1 MPSERLDILLVNAGF
16 FPTREKA
23 RGAIMAGLVRQ
34 GSKRLDKAG
43 LKLAEL
49 PADLTVM
56 GDLCPYVSRG
66 GLKIAKALEAFGI
79 DPAGRMCL
87 DVGAST
93 GGFTDCLLQNGAA
106 KVYAVDVGYGQID
119 WKLRTDQRV
128 VVREK
133 VNARYLTPADLYPPK
148 GPASGEE
155 TPQVADA
162 DKASLAVMDVS
173 FISILKI
180 LPALN
185 DLLSQ
190 DGLLISLLKPQFEAP
205 PSDNRKGIVS
215 DPKAHLRVLEK
226 IRDEA
231 PAAGWHLHK
240 AIVSPITGKSGNREF
255 LGVFYRSPAAEPP
268 ELEALAK
275 S

>member
-1 MPSERLDILLVNAGF
+1 
-16 FPTREKA
+16 
-23 RGAIMAGLVRQ
+23 MAGLVRQ
-34 GSKRLDKAG
+34 GPKLLDKAG

-49 PADLTVM
+49 PADLTVI

-66 GLKIAKALEAFGI
+66 GLKIAKALEAFEI
-79 DPAGRMCL
+79 DPAGRICL

-93 GGFTDCLLQNGAA
+93 GGFTDCLLQNGAI

-119 WKLRTDQRV
+119 WKLRTDERV

-133 VNARYLTPADLYPPK
+133 VNARYLTPAALY
-148 GPASGEE
+148 PASGPAPDSPADAEAA
-155 TPQVADA
+155 QVADA

-180 LPALN
+180 LPALT

-215 DPKAHLRVLEK
+215 DPRAHLRVLEK

-231 PAAGWHLHK
+231 PATGWHLHK

-268 ELEALAK
+268 ALEALAK